1 MTHGDILKILQDD
14 VDTATR
20 EFREASDRF
29 IELFRDSQERAPQP
43 ASVEMVYAASAQK
56 ARAKEALDLALRR
69 LHKFETQG
77 IVPLGLGER
86 KPEP

>member
-1 MTHGDILKILQDD
+1 MTHGDMLKILQDD
-14 VDTATR
+14 VATATK

-29 IELFRDSQERAPQP
+29 IEVFRDSQEPASQP
-43 ASVEMVYAASAQK
+43 ASVGLVYAAAAQK
-56 ARAKEALDLALRR
+56 ARAKEALDLALQR
-69 LHKFETQG
+69 LHKFETKG